1 MDGLSEIGSLV
12 ALMWDSQFISFV
24 ILLPLCLKTKAPR
37 LFLPSS
43 LSVFGQDKLRLTELA
58 RLKLPGS

>member
-43 LSVFGQDKLRLTELA
+43 LSVFGQDKLASL
-58 RLKLPGS
+58 S